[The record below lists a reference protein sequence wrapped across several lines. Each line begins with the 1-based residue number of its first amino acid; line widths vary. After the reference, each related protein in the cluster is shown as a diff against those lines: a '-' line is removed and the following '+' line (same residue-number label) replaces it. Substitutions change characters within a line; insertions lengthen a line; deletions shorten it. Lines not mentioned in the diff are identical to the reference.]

1 MKFWDFK
8 NNVSTGFQIVIFS
21 LLICGALG
29 CKNELNVIEEGSTT
43 PVVYGVLSLQDNN
56 HYIRLERSFA
66 SQSIAASALAKDS
79 AALYYPNATVQIQN
93 LTTGVIYNMVRVD
106 ATAEGFPRKTG
117 PFAISPNLVYKIS
130 NDELNIT
137 KATPYK
143 LIIQTGENKTLT
155 STTTT
160 LINPRLISPPIS
172 NKNLAFDAVYKDYNI
187 DWEDDAN
194 ALLHDI
200 NIKITYE
207 EFNAANPNQSE
218 IKSLLWKLGVS
229 HTKSNINFTPN
240 LFFQYMSNNIE
251 KRQDVVRQMKDIEFQ
266 IYSGGREMLAKQDL
280 VDANFGITGSQD
292 LPLYSN
298 ITGALG
304 IFTAKNYLSV
314 SGYSIKPG
322 AGLDSLF
329 NGIHTKDLNF
339 RQ

>member
-200 NIKITYE
+200 NIKT
-207 EFNAANPNQSE
+207 
-218 IKSLLWKLGVS
+218 VS
-229 HTKSNINFTPN
+229 YTHLTLPTTP
-240 LFFQYMSNNIE
+240 Y
-251 KRQDVVRQMKDIEFQ
+251 V
-266 IYSGGREMLAKQDL
+266 
-280 VDANFGITGSQD
+280 
-292 LPLYSN
+292 
-298 ITGALG
+298 
-304 IFTAKNYLSV
+304 
-314 SGYSIKPG
+314 
-322 AGLDSLF
+322 
-329 NGIHTKDLNF
+329 
-339 RQ
+339 